1 MFRMPTMAELEHI
14 LKKLEM
20 GFELTDW
27 ELWICKEF
35 L

>member
-1 MFRMPTMAELEHI
+1 MPTKEDIENI

-27 ELWICKEF
+27 EIWVSKEF
-35 L
+35 LD